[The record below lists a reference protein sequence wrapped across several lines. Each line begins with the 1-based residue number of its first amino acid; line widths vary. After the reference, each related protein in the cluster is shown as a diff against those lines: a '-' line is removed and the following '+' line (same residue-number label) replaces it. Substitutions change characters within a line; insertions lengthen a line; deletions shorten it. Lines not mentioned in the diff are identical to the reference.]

1 MEQSDRDSNSGQLL
15 TQQDNYSLGFFMM
28 RLCLEASQGAARRP
42 CELLGCYIKKITNEQ
57 PWCSMNKFS
66 PKQWEILEKVDHL
79 VNSNEILLKSS
90 LQSTL
95 RIWWLPSLLTFKD
108 KPKCFYIGYQI
119 STSQEWRKDNVP
131 HQKKYFHVKRYAG
144 HWQDRL

>member
-79 VNSNEILLKSS
+79 VNSNEILLSLPCRALSGFGDCQVSS
-90 LQSTL
+90 PSKTNLNVFTL
-95 RIWWLPSLLTFKD
+95 V
-108 KPKCFYIGYQI
+108 QI